1 MRKIIIINGM
11 GGSGKDS
18 FVKACQNIDP
28 TIENIS
34 SVNYVKQVAHE
45 LGWDGVKD
53 TKGRRFLS
61 DLKMALS
68 AYNDAP
74 FIMTIKDIEDYD
86 KDATVFV
93 HIRESDDILK
103 YKAYFEHNGDIVT
116 TVLINN
122 SRVTP
127 ITSNL
132 ADADVYNS
140 SYDWIIDNEGSLDDL
155 AESAKFFLK
164 NFNKSIAKRENKID
178 G

>member
-28 TIENIS
+28 TIQNIS
-34 SVNYVKQVAHE
+34 SIEYVKQVAHE
-45 LGWDGVKD
+45 LGWDGIKD

-93 HIRESDDILK
+93 HIRESDDIDK

-122 SRVTP
+122 SRVKP
-127 ITSNL
+127 IASNF

-140 SYDWIIDNEGSLDDL
+140 SYDWIIDNEGTLEDL
-155 AESAKFFLK
+155 AQTATFFLK
-164 NFNKSIAKRENKID
+164 NFEKEIKKRSNNID
-178 G
+178 D

>member
-28 TIENIS
+28 TIQNIS

-86 KDATVFV
+86 KDAMVFV
-93 HIRESDDILK
+93 HIRESDDIDK
-103 YKAYFEHNGDIVT
+103 YKTIMAT
-116 TVLINN
+116 L
-122 SRVTP
+122 SQR
-127 ITSNL
+127 
-132 ADADVYNS
+132 
-140 SYDWIIDNEGSLDDL
+140 
-155 AESAKFFLK
+155 
-164 NFNKSIAKRENKID
+164 
-178 G
+178 

>member
-28 TIENIS
+28 TIQNIS
-34 SVNYVKQVAHE
+34 SVNYVKQVAYE

-86 KDATVFV
+86 KNATVFV
-93 HIRESDDILK
+93 HIRESDDISK

-116 TVLINN
+116 TMVINN
-122 SRVTP
+122 SRVKP

-140 SYDWIIDNEGSLDDL
+140 SYDWIIDNEGTLDDL
-155 AESAKFFLK
+155 AQSAEFFLK
-164 NFNKSIAKRENKID
+164 NFNKSITKRRNRID

>member
-28 TIENIS
+28 TIQNIS
-34 SVNYVKQVAHE
+34 SVDYVRQVAYE
-45 LGWDGVKD
+45 LGWDGEKD

-74 FIMTIKDIEDYD
+74 FIMTIKDVEDFD
-86 KDATVFV
+86 ENATVFV
-93 HIRESDDILK
+93 HIRESDDIDK
-103 YKAYFEHNGDIVT
+103 YKTYFEHNGDIVT

-122 SRVTP
+122 SRVKP
-127 ITSNL
+127 ITSNF

-140 SYDWIIDNEGSLDDL
+140 SYDWIIDNEGTLADL
-155 AESAKFFLK
+155 ATSAEFFLK
-164 NFNKSIAKRENKID
+164 NFEKEIKKRSKNID
-178 G
+178 D

>member
-28 TIENIS
+28 TIQNIS
-34 SVNYVKQVAHE
+34 SVNYVKQVAYE

-86 KDATVFV
+86 KNATIFV
-93 HIRESDDILK
+93 HIRESDDISK

-116 TVLINN
+116 TVVINN
-122 SRVTP
+122 SRVKP

-140 SYDWIIDNEGSLDDL
+140 SYDWIIDNEGTLDDL
-155 AESAKFFLK
+155 AQSAEFFLK
-164 NFNKSIAKRENKID
+164 NFNKSITKRRNRID

>member
-28 TIENIS
+28 TIQNIS
-34 SVNYVKQVAHE
+34 SVNYVKQVAYE

-86 KDATVFV
+86 KNATVFV
-93 HIRESDDILK
+93 HIRESDDISK

-116 TVLINN
+116 TVVINN
-122 SRVTP
+122 SRVKP

-140 SYDWIIDNEGSLDDL
+140 SYDWIIDNEGTLDDL
-155 AESAKFFLK
+155 AQSAEFFLK
-164 NFNKSIAKRENKID
+164 NFNKSITKRRNRID

>member
-1 MRKIIIINGM
+1 MRKIIIINGT

-28 TIENIS
+28 TIQNIS
-34 SVNYVKQVAHE
+34 SVNYVKQVAYE

-86 KDATVFV
+86 KNATVFV
-93 HIRESDDILK
+93 HIRESDDISK

-116 TVLINN
+116 TVVINN
-122 SRVTP
+122 SRVKP

-140 SYDWIIDNEGSLDDL
+140 SYDWIIDNEGTLDDL
-155 AESAKFFLK
+155 AQSAEFFLK
-164 NFNKSIAKRENKID
+164 NFNKSITKRRNRID

>member
-1 MRKIIIINGM
+1 M

-18 FVKACQNIDP
+18 FVKACQNINP
-28 TIENIS
+28 TIQNIS
-34 SVNYVKQVAHE
+34 SIEYVKQVAHE
-45 LGWDGVKD
+45 LGWDGIKD

-93 HIRESDDILK
+93 HIRESDDIDK

-122 SRVTP
+122 SRVKP
-127 ITSNL
+127 IASNF

-140 SYDWIIDNEGSLDDL
+140 SYDWIIDNEGTLDDL
-155 AESAKFFLK
+155 AQTATFFLK
-164 NFNKSIAKRENKID
+164 NFEKEIKKRSNNID
-178 G
+178 D

>member
-28 TIENIS
+28 TIQNIS
-34 SVNYVKQVAHE
+34 SVNYVKQVAYE
-45 LGWDGVKD
+45 LGWDGIKD

-74 FIMTIKDIEDYD
+74 FIMTIKDIEDYG
-86 KDATVFV
+86 KSATVFV
-93 HIRESDDILK
+93 HIRESDDISK

-122 SRVTP
+122 SRVKP

-140 SYDWIIDNEGSLDDL
+140 SYDWIIDNEGTLDDL
-155 AESAKFFLK
+155 AQSAEFFLK
-164 NFNKSIAKRENKID
+164 NFNKSITKRGNRID
-178 G
+178 E

>member
-1 MRKIIIINGM
+1 MRKIIIINGT

-28 TIENIS
+28 TIQNIS
-34 SVNYVKQVAHE
+34 SVNYVKQVAYE

-86 KDATVFV
+86 KNATVFV
-93 HIRESDDILK
+93 HIRESDDISK
-103 YKAYFEHNGDIVT
+103 YKTYFEHNGDIVT
-116 TVLINN
+116 TVVINN
-122 SRVTP
+122 SRVKP

-140 SYDWIIDNEGSLDDL
+140 SYDWIIDNEGTLDDL
-155 AESAKFFLK
+155 AQSAEFFLK
-164 NFNKSIAKRENKID
+164 NLNKSITKRRNRID

>member
-28 TIENIS
+28 TIQNIS
-34 SVNYVKQVAHE
+34 SVEYVKQVAYE

-93 HIRESDDILK
+93 HIRESDDISK
-103 YKAYFEHNGDIVT
+103 YRTYFEHNGDIVT

-122 SRVTP
+122 SRVAP

-140 SYDWIIDNEGSLDDL
+140 SYDWIIDNEGTLEDL
-155 AESAKFFLK
+155 NVSAEFFLK
-164 NFNKSIAKRENKID
+164 NFNKNIKKRDKQI
-178 G
+178 

>member
-28 TIENIS
+28 TIQNIS
-34 SVNYVKQVAHE
+34 SVNYVKQVAYE

-86 KDATVFV
+86 KNATVFV
-93 HIRESDDILK
+93 HIRESDDISK

-116 TVLINN
+116 TVVINN
-122 SRVTP
+122 SRVKP

-140 SYDWIIDNEGSLDDL
+140 SYDWIIDNEGTLDDL
-155 AESAKFFLK
+155 AQSAEFFLK
-164 NFNKSIAKRENKID
+164 NFNKSITKRRNRIN

>member
-18 FVKACQNIDP
+18 FVKACQNINP
-28 TIENIS
+28 TIQNIS
-34 SVNYVKQVAHE
+34 SIEYVKQVAHE
-45 LGWDGVKD
+45 LGWDGIKD

-93 HIRESDDILK
+93 HIRESDDIDK

-122 SRVTP
+122 SRVKP
-127 ITSNL
+127 IASNF

-140 SYDWIIDNEGSLDDL
+140 SYDWIIDNEGTLDDL
-155 AESAKFFLK
+155 AQTATFFLK
-164 NFNKSIAKRENKID
+164 NFEKEIKKRSNNID
-178 G
+178 D